1 VIRAQKKSRPEYLP
15 GRLSPLVTEDMI
27 SAPCGPDP
35 SDHVRGITAYTDAGL
50 DEVYIQQVG
59 GSAEGFSE
67 FYAGQ
72 VLPRLRGR

>member
-35 SDHVRGITAYTDAGL
+35 SDHVRGITAYTTL
-50 DEVYIQQVG
+50 
-59 GSAEGFSE
+59 GSTRCTSS
-67 FYAGQ
+67 
-72 VLPRLRGR
+72 R